1 MSKKNRARRLKKAK
15 AAGPRGRSA
24 PVMTDTELSGGLV
37 AYTYFTVGGQ
47 RTPLYWVCPDR
58 CKSDFDG
65 FFEALQTSSGDDDVR
80 NACREY
86 PEVVE
91 SMKHLVGDAAP
102 LDIDAVRD
110 VWERARSTMLCVT
123 REYCGGLYKGLS

>member
-1 MSKKNRARRLKKAK
+1 MSKKNRARRPKREKVT
-15 AAGPRGRSA
+15 GPRGRLA

-37 AYTYFTVGGQ
+37 AYTHFTVGGQ

-65 FFEALQTSSGDDDVR
+65 FFEALQASRGDDDVR
-80 NACREY
+80 SACLEY

-91 SMKHLVGDAAP
+91 SMKHLIGDAAP
-102 LDIDAVRD
+102 LDIDAVHE
-110 VWERARSTMLCVT
+110 VWERARSTMLFVT
-123 REYCGGLYKGLS
+123 REYCVGLYKGL